1 MLRAE
6 SGRSAVNADTE
17 SLISGILTR
26 SGAATKCPKGEDRL
40 ILANDEVAEMSAV
53 AIAVHY
59 WLSNEPGF
67 WGMKREEVV
76 ATMRRAMIGV
86 PASCSECDRGRSR
99 DCQNHAVPV
108 SGLGP

>member
-17 SLISGILTR
+17 SLIAGILTR

-53 AIAVHY
+53 AIAVHS

-76 ATMRRAMIGV
+76 ATVRRAMIGV